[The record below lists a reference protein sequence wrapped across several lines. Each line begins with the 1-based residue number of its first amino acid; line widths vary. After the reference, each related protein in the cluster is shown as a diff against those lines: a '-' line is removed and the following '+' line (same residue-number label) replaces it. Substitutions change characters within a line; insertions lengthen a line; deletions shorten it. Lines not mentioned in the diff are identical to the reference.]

1 MGHFEKG
8 MAGKAIIEAIEKRK
22 PIRSFGDKKVESE
35 NMESY
40 SIVAIDY
47 PAEDVDVETVD
58 LFDVCCIHYNRY

>member
-1 MGHFEKG
+1 METVN
-8 MAGKAIIEAIEKRK
+8 EAIEKRK

-35 NMESY
+35 NMKSY
-40 SIVAIDY
+40 SIVAIGY